1 MELIS
6 KCASCV
12 AAKITAF
19 FADLKGVSTVEYA
32 LMIVAIIGAVALAAT
47 FLGDAFEGLFKDL
60 SEEMTKGVSKVA
72 TAVT

>member
-1 MELIS
+1 
-6 KCASCV
+6 
-12 AAKITAF
+12 
-19 FADLKGVSTVEYA
+19 
-32 LMIVAIIGAVALAAT
+32 MIVAIIGAVALAAT